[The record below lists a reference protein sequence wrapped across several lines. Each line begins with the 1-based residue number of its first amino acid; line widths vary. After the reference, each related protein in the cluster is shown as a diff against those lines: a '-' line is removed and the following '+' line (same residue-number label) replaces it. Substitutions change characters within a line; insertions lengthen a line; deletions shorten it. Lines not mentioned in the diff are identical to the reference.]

1 MSRVINGETEMMGIL
16 YERYK
21 IPAYSYFFKIT
32 CGDREASEDLV
43 QTVFYRAIRY
53 RHSFT
58 GQGSFANW
66 LFRIARNVGLDHNRK
81 KKNSRIYDAEFAS
94 ENDKPYDE
102 NDYEKREE
110 LASLRSALNKLE
122 HEDREIIFLGKIEH
136 LKYREIADILGTT
149 EGNVRIRIFRAL
161 KKLKDIYLKIED
173 YRYEKERSKGKD
185 I

>member
-21 IPAYSYFFKIT
+21 ISVYSYFFKIT

-66 LFRIARNVGLDHNRK
+66 LFRIARNVGLATTGRK
-81 KKNSRIYDAEFAS
+81 THAFTMRYTHQKMIHRSMKMILRRGKN
-94 ENDKPYDE
+94 
-102 NDYEKREE
+102 
-110 LASLRSALNKLE
+110 LRPSDL
-122 HEDREIIFLGKIEH
+122 R
-136 LKYREIADILGTT
+136 
-149 EGNVRIRIFRAL
+149 
-161 KKLKDIYLKIED
+161 
-173 YRYEKERSKGKD
+173 
-185 I
+185 